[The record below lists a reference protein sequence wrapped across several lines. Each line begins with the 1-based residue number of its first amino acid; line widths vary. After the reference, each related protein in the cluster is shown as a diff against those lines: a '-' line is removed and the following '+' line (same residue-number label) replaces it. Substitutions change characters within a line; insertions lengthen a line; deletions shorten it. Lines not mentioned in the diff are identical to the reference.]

1 MSLLAQTQRNPFE
14 DQAPEMVSGVTVD
27 AEKAYLDK
35 IRAAQNR
42 RRIGKVILKAAA
54 TIGAIMAAGYAGRTL
69 ANSEAVA
76 SLGDKLSAEEE
87 IQDARPLSFESAR
100 KGLDLIQCTEKLTK
114 IGINTQEA
122 TSRCLSSLRSTV
134 IIHEEE

>member
-1 MSLLAQTQRNPFE
+1 MSLLAQTQHNPF
-14 DQAPEMVSGVTVD
+14 DDKGPEMVSGVTVD

-35 IRAAQNR
+35 IRAAQSRKRMSNLL
-42 RRIGKVILKAAA
+42 LKAAV
-54 TIGAIMAAGYAGRTL
+54 GAAAILGTGYLGRTIADQL
-69 ANSEAVA
+69 PA
-76 SLGDKLSAEEE
+76 AEEKADDE
-87 IQDARPLSFESAR
+87 LEKEMQDARPLSFEAAQ

-122 TSRCLSSLRSTV
+122 TNRCLSGMRSTV